1 MIRILAEP
9 RLGLLVSEH
18 ASASWLARAEDS
30 ALRETD
36 IHEFRKTYAIQ
47 LPWLLRLLCWD
58 NFLPNSED
66 CKVSSRLKRKHP
78 GSTGRSE
85 RDPGRIWV
93 SSTPREFL

>member
-18 ASASWLARAEDS
+18 PSASWLARAEDS
-30 ALRETD
+30 ALRATD

-58 NFLPNSED
+58 NYLSSFADRFLVGVKEV
-66 CKVSSRLKRKHP
+66 KILH
-78 GSTGRSE
+78 
-85 RDPGRIWV
+85 
-93 SSTPREFL
+93 REGWAVAGHFFVTLELPKE

>member
-30 ALRETD
+30 ALREIE

-58 NFLPNSED
+58 NYLSSFADRFLVGVKE
-66 CKVSSRLKRKHP
+66 
-78 GSTGRSE
+78 
-85 RDPGRIWV
+85 
-93 SSTPREFL
+93 